1 MAGSCL
7 AGMKSTHRR
16 TDLALKPLKP
26 SKQKR
31 KSLDQ
36 QAKDWVNSWR
46 QEEARRRLTE
56 QRLGH
61 VTWRHNPQ
69 MDPANLEP
77 LLREKVLRLLG

>member
-1 MAGSCL
+1 L
-7 AGMKSTHRR
+7 AI
-16 TDLALKPLKP
+16 KPLKP

-36 QAKDWVNSWR
+36 MAKDWVNKWR
-46 QEEARRRLTE
+46 QEEARRRLAE

-61 VTWRHNPQ
+61 LTWRHNQQ

-77 LLREKVLRLLG
+77 LLREKVLKLLA